1 MPKEKKRSNAHQA
14 QLLLQQ
20 GKPLH
25 PEALVG
31 WRITFS
37 EPQQG
42 IAGGI
47 VVKAMYSTGAAT
59 RHLVMRLAHRG
70 YIVVNLKRKPE
81 RSIRDR
87 FVTSSVCQF
96 KLEEHL
102 DPGPTK
108 RGFVHKRALKSG
120 KNWRKRYFMINPYSG
135 ALYYYRSDRNAVTA
149 TPRGVFEL
157 CRPNAS
163 MQVRLLEPEDDGADG
178 RLHVVEVYSERSK
191 DNRMIFA
198 ASGAAVADSWVT
210 ALEEAIA
217 HAGPGARPGAIQ
229 SAAEALC
236 EKRKIS
242 PPSKRAVRTRLNLP
256 MEVTDIASYTGMN
269 TDYAIDMSPLDVAVD
284 GPDNIPYH
292 AVLTAFIDVSR
303 GIALAHVV
311 TADRP
316 TADDILQLVTEA
328 AEKTSSA
335 SPARASLVTY
345 RSAPIDDPRTKAQL
359 RSLGIAQS
367 DVQVDSRR
375 PGLALTAMFGTK
387 LGRVPLNPRR
397 NPSIPFAI
405 RETLPLPVVRP
416 AVALLLERYHAGL
429 QINREAEPA
438 VPAAAAIQ
446 AITKGPVKSTP
457 IEFAYAR
464 PLSPT
469 R

>member
-1 MPKEKKRSNAHQA
+1 MEDRIAHYMVTFTP
-14 QLLLQQ
+14 QQ
-20 GKPLH
+20 W
-25 PEALVG
+25 PEAYRRALEVEELPRKG
-31 WRITFS
+31 SRRMAAAVT
-37 EPQQG
+37 
-42 IAGGI
+42 A
-47 VVKAMYSTGAAT
+47 AAT
-59 RHLVMRLAHRG
+59 RLG
-70 YIVVNLKRKPE
+70 YKE
-81 RSIRDR
+81 RNFFKIIRAYKDSLQLNDQVLSNYPR
-87 FVTSSVCQF
+87 QLPAETS
-96 KLEEHL
+96 
-102 DPGPTK
+102 
-108 RGFVHKRALKSG
+108 A
-120 KNWRKRYFMINPYSG
+120 
-135 ALYYYRSDRNAVTA
+135 
-149 TPRGVFEL
+149 
-157 CRPNAS
+157 
-163 MQVRLLEPEDDGADG
+163 
-178 RLHVVEVYSERSK
+178 
-191 DNRMIFA
+191 
-198 ASGAAVADSWVT
+198 

-269 TDYAIDMSPLDVAVD
+269 ADYAIDMSPLDVAVD

-328 AEKTSSA
+328 AEQMSSA
-335 SPARASLVTY
+335 SPARTSLAIY
-345 RSAPIDDPRTKAQL
+345 RNAPVDDLRTKAQL
-359 RSLGIAQS
+359 RSIGIAKS

-387 LGRVPLNPRR
+387 LYRVPLNPRR

-438 VPAAAAIQ
+438 VSAAAAIQ
-446 AITKGPVKSTP
+446 AITKGPTKATLTEV
-457 IEFAYAR
+457 AYAR
-464 PLSPT
+464 PLSPS